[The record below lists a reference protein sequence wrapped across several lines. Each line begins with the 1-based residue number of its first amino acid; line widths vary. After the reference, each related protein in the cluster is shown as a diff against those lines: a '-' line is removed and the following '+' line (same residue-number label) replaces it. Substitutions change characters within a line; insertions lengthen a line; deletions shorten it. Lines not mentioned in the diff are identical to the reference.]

1 MADVICR
8 PFITLRNGK
17 ILYASAVGKR
27 AFCFPADPD
36 YWKRRKKKEVA
47 EKATSNLD

>member
-1 MADVICR
+1 MATLICR

-27 AFCFPADPD
+27 AFCFEVDE
-36 YWKRRKKKEVA
+36 KRPKKQKTHLLTKEDESEA
-47 EKATSNLD
+47 